1 MKKTYI
7 APNMVIFR
15 TELQHI
21 ICGSITEDSDN
32 LNVNINQDEQF
43 GGGETINSRSGR
55 IWDYDE

>member
-21 ICGSITEDSDN
+21 ICGSITEDGDN
-32 LNVNINQDEQF
+32 LNVNINQDDEF
-43 GGGETINSRSGR
+43 GSGETINSRQGR
-55 IWDYDE
+55 IWDDE

>member
-21 ICGSITEDSDN
+21 ICGSITEEGDN
-32 LNVNINQDEQF
+32 LNVTIDSSDEFDKGQ
-43 GGGETINSRSGR
+43 TINSRSGR
-55 IWDYDE
+55 IWGDE

>member
-21 ICGSITEDSDN
+21 ICGSIKEDGEN
-32 LNVNINQDEQF
+32 LNVTIDQDKEF
-43 GGGETINSRSGR
+43 DIGETINSRQGR
-55 IWDYDE
+55 IWDDE

>member
-21 ICGSITEDSDN
+21 ICGSITEDGDN
-32 LNVNINQDEQF
+32 LNVTIDPDKTF
-43 GGGETINSRSGR
+43 GDDETINSRSGR
-55 IWDYDE
+55 IWDDE

>member
-21 ICGSITEDSDN
+21 ICGSITKDGDN
-32 LNVNINQDEQF
+32 LNVTIDPSEEF
-43 GGGETINSRSGR
+43 GSGETINSRQGR
-55 IWDYDE
+55 IWDDE

>member
-21 ICGSITEDSDN
+21 ICGSITEEGDN
-32 LNVNINQDEQF
+32 LNVTIDSSEEF
-43 GGGETINSRSGR
+43 GIGETINSRQGR
-55 IWDYDE
+55 IWDDE